1 MKLKNRGKALFLM
14 LILIGIFAL
23 LAVPQVSASA
33 SGLVDVVIDSA
44 HLYSRY
50 ELDNYQLD
58 FYVDTAWSWL
68 PWSWLDGI
76 ERSILYGV
84 YCITDALWGFSKTI
98 SSFTGE
104 VIGESYNL
112 NLVGELSERLGKSM
126 QSMAGISK
134 AGLSDGFL
142 MGFLPW
148 ILLMVGVYVA
158 YVGLVRREMSKAVS
172 AVVNMI
178 VIFAV
183 TVGLIAYAPDYVASV
198 NDFSADISKAAL
210 KVGTGFLMPGQT
222 APTEIDDSVELVRD
236 NLFTIQVYQPWLILQ
251 YGTSDI
257 HAIGDA
263 RVENL
268 LSKNPQSEYGS
279 TREAVVI
286 EEIETYG
293 NLNMTVTNVGKRFG
307 MTLLVILVNLIISVV
322 VIMLC
327 GSMLLSQIMFLL
339 FAMVLPVSL
348 VLAMFPTMGG
358 LAKSSV
364 LKVFNVILF
373 RAGITLL
380 TTIAFCISSMIYSIA
395 DSHSFLMIG
404 YLQIVVFVGIYLKKN
419 EILTMFTLQNTGEG
433 DIQRSIMRNF
443 LVTAVVREKMYDLRA
458 DRRQRKREKR
468 RERKQD
474 RQEASDNRTLTRME
488 RRESRQLDSDGQGAF
503 SADGGGGRVYQAADS
518 APRMANAEFRVKE
531 HGHENKR
538 EPDSRKEEDR
548 GERLTEMDRRTP
560 ESQAGHSVKREKQIG
575 GRVMENASSGQ
586 ANARTG
592 DQKKSAGTTGKPWSV
607 RQNTGQR
614 EPQKEGLV
622 SARHSARKKLRAQS
636 GDRRRALLEKRK
648 NAGLRSDRI
657 PYQGEQYYSIW
668 SDALNR
674 GNASG
679 PSVTPA
685 EVAHS
690 SGEAAHSP
698 VKSADVVYPSGQP
711 EKSSSAP
718 GGRNSGK
725 APGKKNRQE
734 KDGHLSEI
742 SRETSGGQAKGSA
755 EAQRRDK
762 NASIQ
767 DKKELQRPQPGQ
779 EGRADRADSR
789 EKYQAKG
796 LESGAVKR
804 GSDEEWENLFQTA
817 VTFDAPDMY
826 DGAAEPLETP
836 ATTERRSE

>member
-84 YCITDALWGFSKTI
+84 YCITDALWGFSKII

-126 QSMAGISK
+126 QHMAGISK
-134 AGLSDGFL
+134 AGLSDGFV

-178 VIFAV
+178 VIFTV
-183 TVGLIAYAPDYVASV
+183 TVGLIAYAPDYVANV
-198 NDFSADISKAAL
+198 NDFSSDISKAAL

-222 APTEIDDSVELVRD
+222 APAEIDDSVKLVRD

-268 LSKNPQSEYGS
+268 LSKNPQSEYGT

-307 MTLLVILVNLIISVV
+307 MTLLVILVNLIISIV

-327 GSMLLSQIMFLL
+327 GSMLLSQILFLL

-373 RAGITLL
+373 RAGVTLL

-443 LVTAVVREKMYDLRA
+443 LVTAVVREKMYGLRA

-468 RERKQD
+468 RERKQNMQD
-474 RQEASDNRTLTRME
+474 ASDNRTLARME
-488 RRESRQLDSDGQGAF
+488 RREARQESAGQDAYSVDKGSDRAY
-503 SADGGGGRVYQAADS
+503 RAADS
-518 APRMANAEFRVKE
+518 APRMANAEFHARE
-531 HGHENKR
+531 HNHENKR
-538 EPDSRKEEDR
+538 EPDRRKEEDR
-548 GERLTEMDRRTP
+548 GEWLAEMDRRTP
-560 ESQAGHSVKREKQIG
+560 ESQAGHSVKRKKQIG

-586 ANARTG
+586 ADVRTG
-592 DQKKSAGTTGKPWSV
+592 GQKKSARTTGKPRSV
-607 RQNTGQR
+607 RQNTERR
-614 EPQKEGLV
+614 EAQKEGLV

-636 GDRRRALLEKRK
+636 ADRRRALLEKRK

-685 EVAHS
+685 EVAHL

-698 VKSADVVYPSGQP
+698 VKSADVVHPSGQP
-711 EKSSSAP
+711 EKSSFEP

-725 APGKKNRQE
+725 VTGKKNRQE
-734 KDGHLSEI
+734 KDGRLSEI
-742 SRETSGGQAKGSA
+742 SRETSGDQVKGST

-762 NASIQ
+762 IASVQ
-767 DKKELQRPQPGQ
+767 DKKELQRPQPRQ

-796 LESGAVKR
+796 MESGAVKR